1 MGFRRVFR
9 VNYLGT
15 IRNRPG
21 DSHGQGGRPVRPRPR
36 HAQLV
41 VNLAGAMSTF
51 CSRLGSSRTSGL
63 ESRRVLRA
71 AALVGVNSVHSRQFA
86 PMFRLRSAP

>member
-41 VNLAGAMSTF
+41 VNLAGAMSTYLLTTWVEQDER
-51 CSRLGSSRTSGL
+51 SRKPPRSESGGP
-63 ESRRVLRA
+63 RRCE
-71 AALVGVNSVHSRQFA
+71 
-86 PMFRLRSAP
+86 